1 MHYYKKKLGSY
12 KSLLVN
18 LYLIYR
24 SISNWE

>member
-1 MHYYKKKLGSY
+1 MLGSY